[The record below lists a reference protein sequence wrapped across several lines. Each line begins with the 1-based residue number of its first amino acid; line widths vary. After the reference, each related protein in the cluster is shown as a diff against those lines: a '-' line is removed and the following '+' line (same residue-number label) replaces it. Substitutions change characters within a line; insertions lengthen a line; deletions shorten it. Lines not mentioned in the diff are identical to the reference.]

1 MDRLDTDKPS
11 IVESLNCFLKYAK
24 NLKNT
29 LYILIV
35 QAFIYKLRIRNEKNY
50 IMLHY

>member
-29 LYILIV
+29 LYTV